1 MKRWMKS
8 TCQRS
13 LALIKDGWLTV
24 RQDAWKAFLI
34 GLLAIPAALALV
46 VCFAIGISL
55 AVIVMAIVVAV
66 FTVVCL
72 ALIIVAAAVLTGL
85 IFTPLY
91 TVVSL
96 IGRRFSRQKR
106 LVVR

>member
-1 MKRWMKS
+1 MKS
-8 TCQRS
+8 IYRRS
-13 LALIKDGWLTV
+13 LALIRDGWLTV
-24 RQDAWKAFLI
+24 REDAGKAFII

-46 VCFAIGISL
+46 VCFAVGISL
-55 AVIVMAIVVAV
+55 AVIIMGIVVAV

-72 ALIIVAAAVLTGL
+72 ALIIVVAAVLTSL

-91 TVVSL
+91 TAVSL
-96 IGRRFSRQKR
+96 IARRFSRQKQ